1 LPQGRARARHRG
13 RALVKAYHPT
23 WTNVHIRQEL
33 DNTARDLGTAG
44 RDSFYGYGLINLSA
58 AIP

>member
-1 LPQGRARARHRG
+1 
-13 RALVKAYHPT
+13 VD
-23 WTNVHIRQEL
+23 IRQEL
-33 DNTARDLGTAG
+33 EKTARDLGTAG